1 MALVHII
8 SSCDNDVF
16 LTAHN
21 LEKCVYKLYLRN
33 EIMKTKQL
41 MLESQKQMTLAAIP
55 GSCWVDVVK
64 TPQSLAMGMEIELG
78 SFLNYY
84 LQ

>member
-8 SSCDNDVF
+8 SSCGNDVF

-21 LEKCVYKLYLRN
+21 LEKCACKLYLRN

-41 MLESQKQMTLAAIP
+41 VLESQKQMNP
-55 GSCWVDVVK
+55 CWADVLK